1 MEPKIIPRKEHC
13 ISRKQISPNALY
25 ILYLL
30 HRRGFIAY
38 LVGGCVRDILLG
50 RKSKDFDIATNATPG
65 QIKRLFRNCRLV
77 GRRFRLAHIH
87 FKDEIIEVSTFR
99 STINPHQTTIG
110 EISDNNKEK
119 RYHIKDENG
128 MILRDNLFGTPEED
142 ALSRDFTINA
152 LAYNIADF
160 SIVDYCD
167 GIIDLNQRLIRT
179 IRDPYTRFKED
190 PVRMLRAIRFS
201 ASHNF
206 VIENIVWEA
215 ICNLSYTISNVSPAR
230 LYEEIQKLFLFG
242 FSKNVFHLFI
252 KSGLLSALF
261 PDILRW
267 ISLSRKN
274 MSLIYNNL
282 DYLDKLYK
290 DGKTLSI
297 ELFLTFFLGPFI
309 EADALVKHKNNVPY
323 KQALENVCK
332 DTLKNIC
339 KTVTLPKRISN
350 TVHNI
355 LSLQQS
361 FRTVSHRHPHSI
373 IDKPGFPDAILYLR
387 LKTET
392 KNGKNDHLKWWDQ
405 FLKQKRMPPA

>member
-1 MEPKIIPRKEHC
+1 MEPKIIPKKEHC
-13 ISRKQISPNALY
+13 ISGKQISPNALY
-25 ILYLL
+25 ILYHL

-361 FRTVSHRHPHSI
+361 FRTVPHRHPHSI

>member
-290 DGKTLSI
+290 DGKVLSI